1 MVAIFKILE
10 MKKAPEPL
18 PIKAGDRRVLLG
30 IFARPPKVDCR
41 VVAEE
46 LYQEMKNAL
55 KKSGDY
61 DKIIEAHKFSKSQ
74 KQLNYP

>member
-1 MVAIFKILE
+1 
-10 MKKAPEPL
+10 MKKSKEPL

-30 IFARPPKVDCR
+30 MFARPPKVDCR

-46 LYQEMKNAL
+46 LYQQMTGAL
-55 KKSGDY
+55 KKSGHY
-61 DKIIEAHKFSKSQ
+61 DQIFLSKKFPIAQ

>member
-1 MVAIFKILE
+1 
-10 MKKAPEPL
+10 MKKSKEPL

-30 IFARPPKVDCR
+30 MFARPPKVDCR

-46 LYQEMKNAL
+46 LYQQMTIAL
-55 KKSGDY
+55 KEAGYY
-61 DKIIEAHKFSKSQ
+61 DQIFLSKTFPKSQ